1 MEPVGG
7 LNGVAA
13 AVPDGGAFAVGPLPG
28 LDEEFVLDA
37 GNGQAVVVPCLRKTD
52 EVVAGL
58 RGQRGEEHGLEH
70 ARRGIEHRDGVAR
83 RRVGE
88 LQLCR
93 LHSRAADRLH
103 RAGLPALDAGED
115 IVRTAPGQNCRHG
128 QCRHY
133 FFQGS
138 HDRAS
143 LSIYYSKDGFSKA
156 IAIVYHIPARE
167 ARGKSVKIC
176 YWISMRKTS

>member
-1 MEPVGG
+1 MELIGG
-7 LNGVAA
+7 LGGETIP
-13 AVPDGGAFAVGPLPG
+13 VPNGGASAVRTLPG
-28 LDEEFVLDA
+28 LHHEVLLHPGD
-37 GNGQAVVVPCLRKTD
+37 GQSVVKALLGQCR
-52 EVVAGL
+52 EVLHGL
-58 RGQRGEEHGLEH
+58 RGLGGKKHCFEH
-70 ARRGIEHRDGVAR
+70 ACRGIEHRDGVPR
-83 RRVGE
+83 RRVGK

-103 RAGLPALDAGED
+103 RTSLPALDAGED
-115 IVRTAPGQNCRHG
+115 IMCTASGQNCRQG

-138 HDRAS
+138 HERAS

>member
-1 MEPVGG
+1 MELIGG
-7 LNGVAA
+7 LGGETVP
-13 AVPDGGAFAVGPLPG
+13 VPDGGASAVCALPG
-28 LDEEFVLDA
+28 LHHEVLLHPGD
-37 GNGQAVVVPCLRKTD
+37 GQSVVKALLGQCR
-52 EVVAGL
+52 EVLHGL
-58 RGQRGEEHGLEH
+58 RGLGGKKHCFEH
-70 ARRGIEHRDGVAR
+70 ACRGIEHRDGVPR
-83 RRVGE
+83 RRMGE

-103 RAGLPALDAGED
+103 RTSLSALDAGED
-115 IVRTAPGQNCRHG
+115 IMCTASGQNGRQG

-138 HDRAS
+138 HERAS
-143 LSIYYSKDGFSKA
+143 LSIYYSKDSFSKA
-156 IAIVYHIPARE
+156 IAIVYHIPTRE